1 MVHNAC
7 FMKTKQLKEELQ
19 QACVITSVEGYHHG
33 YFSTDILT
41 CQSRRSAGVNINNGF
56 IPFSIPVS
64 VMGHNLH

>member
-33 YFSTDILT
+33 YFSTDIRLVK
-41 CQSRRSAGVNINNGF
+41 AEEALV
-56 IPFSIPVS
+56 
-64 VMGHNLH
+64 